1 MVIIMNKSCY
11 LDYNVFLDMEYR
23 NKNSSDP
30 KVQLH
35 NEKAGLLLK
44 KFEELKNVYSF
55 CFSPAH
61 GEEVA
66 KFLVNKSI
74 DFDLRLNSTLNKIL
88 LFNKLCDG
96 NSILPSEHIGLYF
109 HKEYFID
116 NLCRCLFNNG
126 GMNATKLLEEFDEIV
141 FLFFLVKWQYEL
153 KSKENNYYIDNY
165 NINGLTIDELFNS
178 NNMKFVDEYYDL
190 VYSKDTPGRYSN
202 FKNRFNSLKQGNY
215 RKVERCIEKLLKSL
229 NFVGYYRDKNYM
241 TSITHDISHA
251 HYATKC
257 NIFITNDKRLRKKV
271 EMIYNYIGCPT
282 AIKNCEEFLAE
293 NS

>member
-1 MVIIMNKSCY
+1 MDNICY

-23 NKNSSDP
+23 SKNSDDP

-35 NEKAGLLLK
+35 NEKAALLLK

-55 CFSPAH
+55 YFSPAH

-66 KFLVNKSI
+66 KFLVNESI
-74 DFDLRLNSTLNKIL
+74 DYNLRVNSTLNKIL
-88 LFNKLCDG
+88 LFDKLCDG
-96 NSILPSEHIGLYF
+96 NSILPSLDRGLYF
-109 HKEYFID
+109 HKESFID
-116 NLCRCLFNNG
+116 NLYRCLFNNG
-126 GMNATKLLEEFDEIV
+126 GMDATNMLEESDKRV
-141 FLFFLVKWQYEL
+141 FLLFLAKWQYEL
-153 KSKENNYYIDNY
+153 KNKENNYYIDDCK
-165 NINGLTIDELFNS
+165 INGLTIDELFNS

-190 VYSKDTPGRYSN
+190 AYSKDTPGGYSN
-202 FKNRFNSLKQGNY
+202 FQNRFSSLKQGNY
-215 RKVERCIEKLLKSL
+215 RKVERCIEKLLKCL

-271 EMIYNYIGCPT
+271 EMIYNYIDCPT
-282 AIKNCEEFLAE
+282 TIKNCEEFLAE